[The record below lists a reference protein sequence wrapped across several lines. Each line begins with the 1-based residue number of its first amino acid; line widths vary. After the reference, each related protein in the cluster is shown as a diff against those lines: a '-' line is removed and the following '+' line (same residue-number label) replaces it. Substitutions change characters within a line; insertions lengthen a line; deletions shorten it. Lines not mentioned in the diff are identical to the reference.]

1 MRIFV
6 YKTLFIFV
14 CIFILFQLTV
24 GAKIKKI
31 KNEIEEFKSHKN
43 IELMKNKLRD
53 EMKNAISK
61 DDYLSTEDALLINK
75 FSNKLKKELSD

>member
-14 CIFILFQLTV
+14 CIFILFQLTI

-31 KNEIEEFKSHKN
+31 KNEIVEFKSHKN

-53 EMKNAISK
+53 EIKFENIEFLKTPRSELIGFTILISLF
-61 DDYLSTEDALLINK
+61 LS
-75 FSNKLKKELSD
+75 LK